1 MDERHLA
8 EGGWSPIQTQPLEPQ
23 DVEALLRSDL
33 STDALPVFAPPVPE
47 SLGESL
53 PCAMVERTGGTRL
66 NPVMDAHYVT
76 VCVWARTWAEATA
89 AANRVAGAVVRLP
102 DAPGASTQWRTAEL
116 TSLPYAA
123 PDPNQPSIPRVQL
136 TAALTCRATI

>member
-1 MDERHLA
+1 M
-8 EGGWSPIQTQPLEPQ
+8 
-23 DVEALLRSDL
+23 
-33 STDALPVFAPPVPE
+33 FAPPVPE

-66 NPVMDAHYVT
+66 NPVI
-76 VCVWARTWAEATA
+76 VWARTWAEATA
-89 AANRVAGAVVRLP
+89 AANRVAGAVARLP